1 MCPTVDRVEWRTV
14 VRKLAPDELPWFLS
28 RSLAFQGHRDPMGFA
43 QRVAPRLRDARRD
56 AAHAFVLVRDGAPVA
71 GAYAL
76 PPDRDEH
83 DQSMFLSQLW
93 FEHSPDALTALVG
106 EILRRNPHEAV
117 YFPLHGLVART
128 VDRLG
133 EALGPLGFELDT
145 RHRLRFDLVDVPPL
159 GTPLVLEAWSL
170 EKDAEF
176 RALFERAEGPVTE
189 RTWAWLKRKHGP
201 FFPDLWFS
209 ARATLDQEPIGF
221 ALCGANDRGIDASF
235 YLTAVGV
242 LGEHRDTSEML
253 RRVVVSTLEELS
265 VQSPMGRIETTLSTS
280 DPKLIAILRS
290 LGFKTVDRYDSL
302 VNLPR

>member
-1 MCPTVDRVEWRTV
+1 
-14 VRKLAPDELPWFLS
+14 
-28 RSLAFQGHRDPMGFA
+28 MGFA

-56 AAHAFVLVRDGAPVA
+56 AARAFVLIRDGVPVA
-71 GAYAL
+71 GAHVL
-76 PPDRDEH
+76 PPDPEEH

-93 FEHSPDALTALVG
+93 FEHDPGDLTALIA
-106 EILRRNPHEAV
+106 ELLRRNPHEAV
-117 YFPLHGLVART
+117 YFPLHGFVAPTVARL
-128 VDRLG
+128 V
-133 EALGPLGFELDT
+133 EALAPLGFELDT
-145 RHRLRFDLVDVPPL
+145 RHRLRFDLIDVPPL

-176 RALFERAEGPVTE
+176 RGLFERAEGPVTE
-189 RTWAWLKRKHGP
+189 RRWAWLKRKHGP
-201 FFPDLWFS
+201 FFPDLWFT
-209 ARATLDQEPIGF
+209 ARETLDQEPIGF

-235 YLTAVGV
+235 YLAAVGV

-265 VQSPMGRIETTLSTS
+265 VQSPMGRIETTLSTA